1 MLGNGVLYDLGSH
14 LIDQALVLF
23 GLPDRVYGSVRDERG
38 GWRYGHDAAF
48 LDDAFD
54 AVLYYDATT
63 TTTTTTTTAAAAAAV
78 ASSGSTRDKGLMV
91 RLSASSTSLCA
102 RQTRFVVHGSAAGW
116 EKRGLDP
123 QEGQAKGGMRVDDA
137 RFGCEE
143 DPDTWGVLTTPEQ
156 GRGGLGATHQE
167 AVPSERGC
175 YRRFLANVAAVLRG
189 REPCLEVLP
198 QQAADVVRVIE
209 LVFRSEREG
218 RVLPVRAGAASC
230 A

>member
-1 MLGNGVLYDLGSH
+1 MPGGGVLYDLGSH
-14 LIDQALVLF
+14 LIDQALLLF

-38 GWRYGHDAAF
+38 GRRYGHDAAF

-54 AVLYYDATT
+54 AVLFYDATT
-63 TTTTTTTTAAAAAAV
+63 TA
-78 ASSGSTRDKGLMV
+78 SGSSARDRALVV

-102 RQTRFVVHGSAAGW
+102 RQTRFVVRGSAAGW

-123 QEGQAKGGMRVDDA
+123 QEAQASAGMRVDDA

-143 DPDTWGVLTTPEQ
+143 DQDSWGVLTTAQ
-156 GRGGLGATHQE
+156 GQHET
-167 AVPSERGC
+167 VPSERGC

-198 QQAADVVRVIE
+198 QQAAAVVRVIE
-209 LVFRSEREG
+209 LVCRSEREG
-218 RVLPVRAGAASC
+218 RVVPVSAVGAPC